1 MAEIPNIRT
10 MLLEIIAEKDA
21 YIRKDPS
28 NGSLQQGSILQELQ
42 QRLGWSQ
49 PIELQQ
55 AILTS
60 WYDLFRNGVLSWG
73 FNLSNTDPPFCHVTV
88 HGQRILENLSRDPGN
103 PNGYMAFLKQN
114 AALNPVALSYIEEA
128 LRTYNSVCFKASAVM
143 VGAASESLV
152 LAVQESLLKKMDS
165 LGITKPRDLEDWR
178 MKRVLTAIETAI
190 KQRKQAIPVPLFEA
204 FEAYWPA
211 FTHQIRTARND
222 SGHPSSISPVTPDN
236 VHASLL
242 IFPELAK
249 LADSLMNWIDNSMNA

>member
-1 MAEIPNIRT
+1 MADIPDVRT
-10 MLLEIIAEKDA
+10 MLLEIVAEKDA
-21 YIRKDPS
+21 YFRKDPS

-42 QRLGWSQ
+42 KRLGWSQ
-49 PIELQQ
+49 PLEVEQ
-55 AILTS
+55 AILKS
-60 WYDLFRNGVLSWG
+60 WYDLFRNGILSWG
-73 FNLSNTDPPFCHVTV
+73 YNLSNPNQPFCHVTA

-103 PNGYMAFLKQN
+103 PDGYMAFLLKN
-114 AALNPVALSYIEEA
+114 TALNPIALSYIEEA
-128 LRTYNSVCFKASAVM
+128 LRTYNSACFKASAVM

-152 LAVQESLLKKMDS
+152 LSVQESLIRKMDTLS
-165 LGITKPRDLEDWR
+165 ITKPRDLEDWR
-178 MKRVLTAIETAI
+178 IKRLLAGIETVM
-190 KQRKQAIPVPLFEA
+190 KQRKQAIPAPLFES

-249 LADSLMNWIDNSMNA
+249 LADSLINWIDNSMNA

>member
-1 MAEIPNIRT
+1 

-21 YIRKDPS
+21 YIRKDSS

-42 QRLGWSQ
+42 KRLGWSQ

-73 FNLSNTDPPFCHVTV
+73 FNLSNTEPPFCHVTI
-88 HGQRILENLSRDPGN
+88 HGQRILANLSRDPGN

-114 AALNPVALSYIEEA
+114 AAPNPVALSYIEEA
-128 LRTYNSVCFKASAVM
+128 LRTYNSDCFKSSAVM

-152 LAVQESLLKKMDS
+152 LAVQDSIIKKMNG
-165 LGITKPRDLEDWR
+165 LGVTKPRDLDDWR
-178 MKRVLTAIETAI
+178 MKRIISGIETAI
-190 KQRKQAIPVPLFEA
+190 KQRKQDIPNTLFES

-211 FTHQIRTARND
+211 FTHQIRTARNE
-222 SGHPSSISPVTPDN
+222 SGHPSSINPVTLDN

-249 LADSLMNWIDNSMNA
+249 LVDNLIDWIDRSMNR